1 MKTSSEG
8 DRSGVWKDRKRVTFH
23 IAKQQS
29 GAQTRQL
36 QNTASLTHRELTLL
50 EIEDK
55 TTGNNRSGRHYLHV
69 FEPLPLVPSRHAKIT
84 CLFKWV

>member
-1 MKTSSEG
+1 MRETEAVCGKKG
-8 DRSGVWKDRKRVTFH
+8 KGLHFH

-36 QNTASLTHRELTLL
+36 QNTATLTHRELTLL

-55 TTGNNRSGRHYLHV
+55 TTGNNCSGRHYPHV
-69 FEPLPLVPSRHAKIT
+69 FEPLPLVQSRHAKIT
-84 CLFKWV
+84 C